1 MKAIILFLICV
12 FCFTGNSFA
21 QWTEQSSGITS
32 PLYSV
37 SAVDNNVA
45 WACGENGV
53 VLRTINS
60 GVNWTT
66 TTSPNPSI
74 GLYTIRGID
83 DMIALVGGASATA
96 GVVYKTTDGG
106 ATWTQTFNQP
116 GGFINAINK
125 FNGVPV
131 CGMHGDPIGGRW
143 SQFISFDF
151 GSTWD
156 STGIYNPAPPGE
168 FGWNNSACQ
177 PNGVSYFIYYGTN
190 NTKIYQPFANGTV
203 LTHPTPGLVN
213 SMSVWATAAD
223 RIMTGSNIMLF
234 STDGGNSWTDVNAPG
249 TGSILG
255 ITGAGSTWFY
265 ARGSSI
271 YKSTNDGG
279 NWASDHSATGNY
291 THMYLSPRGLYIWAV
306 RDNGGISRY
315 FSDIPLPVELA
326 SFVST
331 VSGSNVTL
339 NWSTSLETN
348 NAGFDIERSDV
359 NGQVT
364 GDWRKVGSV
373 NGSGT
378 THEMTNYSFTDRGL
392 QKGHYNYRLKQT
404 DFNGNFEYFN
414 LSNEVI
420 VGSPEKFSLSQN
432 YPNPFNPS
440 TKINYDLP
448 YDANVSLTVYDMT
461 GKEVAKLVNEFKP
474 AGYYVADFNASNLST
489 GVYMYRISAVG
500 NSQNFTS
507 EKRMVLVK

>member
-1 MKAIILFLICV
+1 MKTFILSLLCI
-12 FCFTGNSFA
+12 FCFTSNNFA
-21 QWTEQSSGITS
+21 QWTEQTSGINS
-32 PLYSV
+32 VLYSV
-37 SAVDNNVA
+37 SAVDNNIV
-45 WACGENGV
+45 WACGEGGV
-53 VLRTINS
+53 VLRTIDA
-60 GVNWTT
+60 GLTWTQT
-66 TTSPNPSI
+66 TNIGSSI

-83 DMIALVGGASATA
+83 ALTALVGGASSTA
-96 GVVYKTTDGG
+96 GVVYKTIDGG
-106 ATWTQTFNQP
+106 VTWTQTFNQP

-131 CGMHGDPIGGRW
+131 CGMHGDPVGGRW

-213 SMSVWATAAD
+213 SMAVWANAGD
-223 RIMTGSNIMLF
+223 RLMTGSNIMLF
-234 STDGGNSWTDVNAPG
+234 SVDGGISWTDVNAMG

-265 ARGSSI
+265 VRGSSV
-271 YKSTNDGG
+271 YKSVNDGG
-279 NWASDHSATGNY
+279 SWSNDHTAIGTYNHIS
-291 THMYLSPRGLYIWAV
+291 LSPLGLFIWAV

-315 FSDIPLPVELA
+315 LSDIPLPVELA

-331 VSGSNVTL
+331 VNGSNVML
-339 NWSTSLETN
+339 NWSTTSEVN

-359 NGQVT
+359 TEQTSGEWT
-364 GDWRKVGSV
+364 KIGFV
-373 NGSGT
+373 NGNGNST
-378 THEMTNYSFTDRGL
+378 EMKHFSFTDRGL
-392 QKGHYNYRLKQT
+392 SQGKYNYRLKQT
-404 DFNGNFEYFN
+404 DLNGNFAYYN
-414 LSNEVI
+414 LANEVI
-420 VGSPEKFSLSQN
+420 VGAPEKFSLSQN

-448 YDANVSLTVYDMT
+448 FDANISLKVYDMT
-461 GKEVAKLVNEFKP
+461 GKEVSKLESGYKT
-474 AGYYVADFNASNLST
+474 AGYYIVEFNASSLST
-489 GVYMYRISAVG
+489 GLYVYRMTAESNGQSYA
-500 NSQNFTS
+500 S
-507 EKRMVLVK
+507 EKKMVLIK